1 MGQVFLAEDLKLQR
15 RAALKL
21 ISPTLTRDETRRQR
35 FVQEARVAASI
46 DHPHIAA
53 IYDIDEVDGRTYI
66 AMEYVEGG
74 SLREVLKAGPLKL
87 RQALDYAG
95 QAADAL
101 GKVHARG
108 VVHRDL
114 KPENLL
120 IANDGY
126 LKIIDFGL
134 AKLMDPVA
142 HGALA
147 DAATVADV
155 QVRTAEGV
163 VMGTMGYMSPEQVRG
178 ETVDARSDIFSFGAV
193 LYEMVTG
200 VAPFRKR
207 SSADTISAIL
217 GEMPAAPRVENV
229 TAGTELQRVLR
240 KCLAKD
246 PDSRYQGMRDLVV
259 DLRQLRESITSS
271 ETIQGRSSRH
281 ANPPPP
287 GGDAGPCGSAP
298 PFSPRPL
305 RPRSCGP
312 CVGAASRLPRAP
324 GGAAARPAVA
334 VVAFEVIGASP
345 DVTWLGKGLPSMLIT
360 GLAQTPDIE
369 VVGNERLGDAARQVG
384 ASTLDG
390 VERSKLAELARRA
403 GARFILNGTIVQ
415 AGPDL
420 RIDARVEDLV
430 DWGRPRGGDRAWA
443 RRAGPGRRPVGPC
456 PARTGREDSARHG
469 AQGGGCG
476 LRVGRG
482 VSCVHRRRRGA
493 GERTERRRK
502 TAFRGG
508 RSPGP

>member
-1 MGQVFLAEDLKLQR
+1 M
-15 RAALKL
+15 
-21 ISPTLTRDETRRQR
+21 
-35 FVQEARVAASI
+35 
-46 DHPHIAA
+46 
-53 IYDIDEVDGRTYI
+53 
-66 AMEYVEGG
+66 
-74 SLREVLKAGPLKL
+74 
-87 RQALDYAG
+87 QALEYAG

-120 IANDGY
+120 IAKDGY

-217 GEMPAAPRVENV
+217 GEMPAAPRVENLA
-229 TAGTELQRVLR
+229 AGTELQRVLR

-271 ETIQGRSSRH
+271 ETMSRQVEPRTRIRHRLVATPARVDWHRRCRRGHCGCDPVARAAGQRAASHRARRSHGATGRGRRGVRGH
-281 ANPPPP
+281 
-287 GGDAGPCGSAP
+287 
-298 PFSPRPL
+298 R
-305 RPRSCGP
+305 
-312 CVGAASRLPRAP
+312 GAAQTWRGWAKACPR
-324 GGAAARPAVA
+324 
-334 VVAFEVIGASP
+334 
-345 DVTWLGKGLPSMLIT
+345 
-360 GLAQTPDIE
+360 
-369 VVGNERLGDAARQVG
+369 
-384 ASTLDG
+384 
-390 VERSKLAELARRA
+390 
-403 GARFILNGTIVQ
+403 
-415 AGPDL
+415 
-420 RIDARVEDLV
+420 
-430 DWGRPRGGDRAWA
+430 
-443 RRAGPGRRPVGPC
+443 C
-456 PARTGREDSARHG
+456 
-469 AQGGGCG
+469 
-476 LRVGRG
+476 
-482 VSCVHRRRRGA
+482 
-493 GERTERRRK
+493 
-502 TAFRGG
+502 
-508 RSPGP
+508 

>member
-120 IANDGY
+120 IAKDGY

-142 HGALA
+142 HSALA

-229 TAGTELQRVLR
+229 TAGTELQRILR

-271 ETIQGRSSRH
+271 ETCRGRSSPH

-287 GGDAGPCGSAP
+287 GGDVQPVWIGAAVLAAAIAAATLWPVRRGGERASHRARRSGGATGRGRRGVRGHRGQPRRGVAGQRPALDADHGTRADTRYRSRGQRTVGRCGPTSRSIHARWGRTLETGRARA
-298 PFSPRPL
+298 SCRRPL
-305 RPRSCGP
+305 HSQRHHCAGGRGP
-312 CVGAASRLPRAP
+312 SDRC
-324 GGAAARPAVA
+324 
-334 VVAFEVIGASP
+334 
-345 DVTWLGKGLPSMLIT
+345 
-360 GLAQTPDIE
+360 
-369 VVGNERLGDAARQVG
+369 
-384 ASTLDG
+384 
-390 VERSKLAELARRA
+390 ARR
-403 GARFILNGTIVQ
+403 GSL
-415 AGPDL
+415 
-420 RIDARVEDLV
+420 
-430 DWGRPRGGDRAWA
+430 DWGRPRW
-443 RRAGPGRRPVGPC
+443 RRPCVGPTRWPWPTTC
-456 PARTGREDSARHG
+456 RPVSG
-469 AQGGGCG
+469 ADW
-476 LRVGRG
+476 
-482 VSCVHRRRRGA
+482 
-493 GERTERRRK
+493 T
-502 TAFRGG
+502 
-508 RSPGP
+508 